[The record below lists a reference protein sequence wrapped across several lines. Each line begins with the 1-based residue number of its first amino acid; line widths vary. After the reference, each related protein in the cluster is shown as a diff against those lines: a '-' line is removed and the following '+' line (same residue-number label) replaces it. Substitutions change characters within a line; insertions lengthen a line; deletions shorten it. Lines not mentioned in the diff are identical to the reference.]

1 MFWPIKPEPKVQPKL
16 NLINL
21 GIYGK
26 VVKRIVFS
34 LLILLVVVTLPSSNQ
49 GF

>member
-26 VVKRIVFS
+26 VVRELFS
-34 LLILLVVVTLPSSNQ
+34 L
-49 GF
+49 F